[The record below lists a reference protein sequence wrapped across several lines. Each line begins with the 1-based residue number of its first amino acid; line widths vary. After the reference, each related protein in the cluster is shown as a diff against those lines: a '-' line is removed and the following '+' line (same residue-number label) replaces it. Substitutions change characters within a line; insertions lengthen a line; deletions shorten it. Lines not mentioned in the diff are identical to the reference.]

1 MSESTFLTKQVGDVI
16 YYSIIENTVVKT
28 KSEIKTA
35 VISDIQKDDNYN
47 MTITLNNGHVFTS
60 NWNQEVCVVETE
72 VKNADTYAVDS
83 VKALN
88 CNVYA
93 TEPKLLKNAVGGIVE
108 NLIGKYALLS
118 TSAQSELCKLAGAR
132 IMYQAMMLKKIEKLV
147 LEPVIV

>member
-1 MSESTFLTKQVGDVI
+1 MSESTFLTKQVGDII

-47 MTITLNNGHVFTS
+47 ITITLNDGHVFTS

-72 VKNADTYAVDS
+72 AKNADAYNVDAIKS
-83 VKALN
+83 LN
-88 CNVYA
+88 CNIYA
-93 TEPKLLKNAVGGIVE
+93 TEANILKKAVADIVE

-118 TSAQSELCKLAGAR
+118 TSAQNELCKLAGAR
-132 IMYQAMMLKKIEKLV
+132 VMYQSMAVKRIEKLV
-147 LEPVIV
+147 LDPVIV